1 MIRGKGDRVMDI
13 DHGPAVHKRCRG
25 SKNPDFDYPE
35 RFGDRVPK
43 TVRTKRRVTADF
55 PICLS
60 KPDCVAEC
68 DSVYPA
74 WTNSHGAVSAIL
86 PNGEKLGLY
95 PREFEVVEWLDLD
108 HAKETET

>member
-1 MIRGKGDRVMDI
+1 MMADI
-13 DHGPAVHKRCRG
+13 DHGPAVKHRVKG
-25 SKNPDFDYPE
+25 HANPDFDYPE

-43 TVRTKRRVTADF
+43 LVRTTRRVTADW

-60 KPDCVAEC
+60 KPDCVAPVGE
-68 DSVYPA
+68 VFPA

-95 PREFEVVEWLDLD
+95 PTEFEVVEWLEPKGG
-108 HAKETET
+108 A